1 MRKLRPGEEKGLT
14 PNRTAHQWKK
24 QDLELGGPWVL
35 LCMCDVEKGD
45 LSMDRS
51 PGLNTINGRK

>member
-14 PNRTAHQWKK
+14 PNCTAHQWKK

-45 LSMDRS
+45 LSMDQRV
-51 PGLNTINGRK
+51 